1 VRDQNCPEC
10 NRLWR
15 EYGFATNEDIKLNG
29 QMKLAALRYD
39 PGLSDVLAPASEAAT
54 QNRESLR
61 QQIKEHEAAH
71 EFECA
76 LCSEWAARA
85 FWLSGWIATCFEIKA
100 DSLHHVGVVIAART
114 RVLLVPHSC

>member
-1 VRDQNCPEC
+1 MWDQNCPEC

-39 PGLSDVLAPASEAAT
+39 PGLSDVLAPACEAAT

-61 QQIKEHEAAH
+61 QQIKEHEVTH
-71 EFECA
+71 
-76 LCSEWAARA
+76 A
-85 FWLSGWIATCFEIKA
+85 F
-100 DSLHHVGVVIAART
+100 
-114 RVLLVPHSC
+114 